1 MNAADSAGSYEPPEQ
16 PWRMALQ
23 SRRTTKIEID
33 PQNERGI
40 DRIEAQISRYH
51 RSATLVQRRSCHFGR
66 FAPSMCPVDAIQ
78 ADAIQVDAAPTA
90 SMTAER
96 LAAQGTKTRRLPRRG
111 GSDDPYALRA
121 ARRLSQLRMTGIAGM
136 RQYLA
141 SSGRSVSSS
150 GKLASHSP
158 WRRSRPAAANSS
170 SARWLRASK

>member
-1 MNAADSAGSYEPPEQ
+1 MRAT
-16 PWRMALQ
+16 
-23 SRRTTKIEID
+23 RTTLANGPAIEKNHKNRNR
-33 PQNERGI
+33 PTKRARNRSNRG
-40 DRIEAQISRYH
+40 AISRYH
-51 RSATLVQRRSCHFGR
+51 RGATLVQRRSCHFGR
-66 FAPSMCPVDAIQ
+66 FAPSMWPVDAIQ